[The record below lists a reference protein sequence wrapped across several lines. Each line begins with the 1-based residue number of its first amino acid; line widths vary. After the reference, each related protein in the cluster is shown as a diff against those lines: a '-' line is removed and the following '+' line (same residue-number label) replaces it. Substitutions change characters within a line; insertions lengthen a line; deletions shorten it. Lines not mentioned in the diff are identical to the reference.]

1 MRNFE
6 GYITE
11 MEERRSREK
20 RERLNTELA
29 RRLRERSHE
38 EAVAELYASLTFC
51 IGVSDILTVGE
62 VGRETALI

>member
-6 GYITE
+6 AYITE

-20 RERLNTELA
+20 RERVNAELA

-51 IGVSDILTVGE
+51 IGVSDILTVGASN
-62 VGRETALI
+62 REAALV